1 MNQATFTAVD
11 EYIKER
17 VGLEDQIL
25 IKIRESGNRSTM
37 PEANISPNQGKLL
50 NILARAR
57 SAKNILELG
66 TLVGYSTVWLARA
79 LPSGGKLITI
89 EYDETNYKIAKTN
102 FKEANLD
109 EIITIKHG
117 KALEILAEI
126 EREQAEPFDF
136 VFIDA
141 DKPPYVEYLKWAIK
155 LSRKGSLI
163 VLDNVIRNAK
173 VLETDNNDPK
183 VVGVR
188 KLNDYLKD
196 CHEADFTILQTIG
209 EIRRDGHWNCKVVPS
224 FREEKGLMESSFG
237 EYKISTDKEL
247 IPLERLTELLHNT
260 YWAHHRNLETIATS
274 LENSI
279 CFGVYHQE
287 KMVGFARVV
296 TDYAT
301 MYWLCDVVID
311 PEYRGRD
318 LGKKLI
324 QTITEM
330 DDLKEMFG
338 ILATRDA
345 HGLYEKYGFQKVPD
359 KFMRRN
365 AKPRKAR

>member
-1 MNQATFTAVD
+1 
-11 EYIKER
+11 
-17 VGLEDQIL
+17 
-25 IKIRESGNRSTM
+25 
-37 PEANISPNQGKLL
+37 
-50 NILARAR
+50 
-57 SAKNILELG
+57 
-66 TLVGYSTVWLARA
+66 
-79 LPSGGKLITI
+79 
-89 EYDETNYKIAKTN
+89 
-102 FKEANLD
+102 
-109 EIITIKHG
+109 
-117 KALEILAEI
+117 
-126 EREQAEPFDF
+126 
-136 VFIDA
+136 
-141 DKPPYVEYLKWAIK
+141 
-155 LSRKGSLI
+155 
-163 VLDNVIRNAK
+163 
-173 VLETDNNDPK
+173 
-183 VVGVR
+183 
-188 KLNDYLKD
+188 
-196 CHEADFTILQTIG
+196 
-209 EIRRDGHWNCKVVPS
+209 
-224 FREEKGLMESSFG
+224 MESSFG